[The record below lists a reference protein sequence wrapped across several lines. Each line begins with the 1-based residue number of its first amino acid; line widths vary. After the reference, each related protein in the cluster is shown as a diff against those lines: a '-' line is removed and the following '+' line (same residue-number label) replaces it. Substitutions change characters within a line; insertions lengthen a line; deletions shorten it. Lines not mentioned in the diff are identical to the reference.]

1 MGRTQ
6 GPGAVPTSQSAGAQ
20 IAALELMLGAAA
32 VLGHN
37 VWRLLP
43 NEVPILVVAALLSMR
58 LHCGHWEFSWLGFR
72 RHGSWPR
79 VVLLALGAAGVRIVL
94 GNFLVEPAAEH
105 FWPPAK
111 APAGTEEVT
120 GNLRL
125 LLLYLPLI
133 WGFAAFGE
141 EVSYRGYLMQRAAQA
156 LGGTRAAWWAAVV
169 ISAVLFGFG
178 HFYKGPAGIVD
189 SGFAGLV
196 LGAAYLWSGRNL
208 WVTVLAHGF
217 IDTFALLAVY
227 LGLSD

>member
-1 MGRTQ
+1 MAARQ
-6 GPGAVPTSQSAGAQ
+6 GARGHRGGHRQSQVA
-20 IAALELMLGAAA
+20 AAL
-32 VLGHN
+32 
-37 VWRLLP
+37 
-43 NEVPILVVAALLSMR
+43 
-58 LHCGHWEFSWLGFR
+58 
-72 RHGSWPR
+72 
-79 VVLLALGAAGVRIVL
+79 
-94 GNFLVEPAAEH
+94 PATH
-105 FWPPAK
+105 
-111 APAGTEEVT
+111 
-120 GNLRL
+120 
-125 LLLYLPLI
+125 

>member
-1 MGRTQ
+1 MATADSRRRM
-6 GPGAVPTSQSAGAQ
+6 
-20 IAALELMLGAAA
+20 IAAAELLLGTAA

-37 VWRLLP
+37 VWRVLP

-58 LHCGHWEFSWLGFR
+58 VHSGRWDFSWLGFR
-72 RHGSWPR
+72 RPGSWLR
-79 VVLLALGAAGVRIVL
+79 IVLLALGAAAIRIVF
-94 GNFLVEPAAEH
+94 GDFIIGPAAEH

-111 APAGTEEVT
+111 APAGTAEIS
-120 GNLRL
+120 GSLKL

-141 EVSYRGYLMQRAAQA
+141 EISYRGYVMGRAAQA
-156 LGGTRAAWWAAVV
+156 CGGTQAAWWAAILV
-169 ISAVLFGFG
+169 SATLFGFG
-178 HFYKGPAGIVD
+178 HYYKGPAGIVD

-217 IDTFALLAVY
+217 IDTFGLVAVY